1 MRLIEM
7 TFNQAF
13 LYAPTNGRQIVF
25 PFFFGNLPCRLVFE
39 KEGDLYDR
47 QATQICGRISD

>member
-1 MRLIEM
+1 MRLIESH
-7 TFNQAF
+7 FNQAF